1 METST
6 EKLSPQPARI
16 AVYDGLR
23 TEPQIVDIQN
33 DDIKQYIGSIAAKTY
48 ELASARGGQIPY
60 TVILQVTENFIHA
73 HFSEPCI
80 SILDKGNT
88 IRFSDQGPG
97 IEDKERAQ
105 LPGFTS
111 ATQEMRQYINGV
123 GSGLPIVKEYLKF
136 SNGRLMIEDN
146 ISQGT
151 VITISVNPYM
161 QKDEPIVY
169 QESPQLQQ
177 RELAPAAGHQ
187 EKPVLQ
193 PRDEDI
199 LRLAARIGSIGPTD
213 VHGQLQIP
221 VSTAHRLLKRLE
233 ECGYLKSEAGGQH
246 RRIITDSGKA
256 AIA

>member
-1 METST
+1 M

-23 TEPQIVDIQN
+23 TEPQIVDIEN
-33 DDIKQYIGSIAAKTY
+33 DDIKQYIGEIAAKTY

-80 SILDKGNT
+80 SIMDKGNT

-97 IEDKERAQ
+97 IEDKERVQ

-136 SNGRLMIEDN
+136 SNGRLVIEDN

-161 QKDEPIVY
+161 QKDEPLVY
-169 QESPQLQQ
+169 QEILQPQQEQQPVQEQAQATAREVALQQ
-177 RELAPAAGHQ
+177 
-187 EKPVLQ
+187 
-193 PRDEDI
+193 RDEDI
-199 LRLAARIGSIGPTD
+199 LRLTMHLGSIGPTD
-213 VHGQLQIP
+213 VHEQLQIP

-233 ECGYLKSEAGGQH
+233 EGGYLKSEAGGQH
-246 RRIITDSGKA
+246 RRTITDGGRA